1 MNPKWLPLF
10 ILAYSVFVLAPV
22 VSPPILNEPILLFS
36 VDPVKGDGFGICGV
50 NIADIG
56 AIKGGAMGGQK
67 GYRRGGSRR
76 DTALR
81 NTFCVWSEMEGDY
94 FLALSCCDSCSRQ
107 DGPSMV
113 RMME

>member
-36 VDPVKGDGFGICGV
+36 VDPVKVDGFGICGV

-67 GYRRGGSRR
+67 GYRRGAPEGTRPSE
-76 DTALR
+76 THSAWGLR
-81 NTFCVWSEMEGDY
+81 MEII
-94 FLALSCCDSCSRQ
+94 FWH
-107 DGPSMV
+107 
-113 RMME
+113 

>member
-1 MNPKWLPLF
+1 MLALEGGAFTPL
-10 ILAYSVFVLAPV
+10 
-22 VSPPILNEPILLFS
+22 SPPILNEPILLFS
-36 VDPVKGDGFGICGV
+36 VDPVKVAGFEICGV

-56 AIKGGAMGGQK
+56 AIKSAAMGGQT
-67 GYRRGGSRR
+67 GYRRGGFRR

-81 NTFCVWSEMEGDY
+81 NTFCVWSEMERDY

>member
-1 MNPKWLPLF
+1 MM
-10 ILAYSVFVLAPV
+10 
-22 VSPPILNEPILLFS
+22 SPQILNEPVLHFS
-36 VDPVKGDGFGICGV
+36 VDPVKVDGFEICGV
-50 NIADIG
+50 NIAAIG

-81 NTFCVWSEMEGDY
+81 NTFCVWSEKERDY

-113 RMME
+113 MMME

>member
-81 NTFCVWSEMEGDY
+81 NTFCVGSEDGDY

>member
-67 GYRRGGSRR
+67 GYRRGAPEGTRPSE
-76 DTALR
+76 THSACGLR
-81 NTFCVWSEMEGDY
+81 WREIIFW
-94 FLALSCCDSCSRQ
+94 R
-107 DGPSMV
+107 
-113 RMME
+113 